1 MDVARMYNDID
12 VPYHDG
18 AKTYYGEKGI
28 KETK

>member
-1 MDVARMYNDID
+1 VARMYNDIE

-18 AKTYYGEKGI
+18 AKDYFGEKGI